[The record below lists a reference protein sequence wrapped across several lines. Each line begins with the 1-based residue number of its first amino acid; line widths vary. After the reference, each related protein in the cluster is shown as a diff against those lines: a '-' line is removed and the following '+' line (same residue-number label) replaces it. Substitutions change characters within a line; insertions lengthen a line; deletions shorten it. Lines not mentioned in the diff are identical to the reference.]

1 MILRSLLLRHGRA
14 ALPKPPT
21 PLRSW
26 RRHLASEVEQTYT
39 NPHSSQ
45 HYIAGGTSGTETQAV
60 SSLTTPNPTSPSSSH
75 PDQIKLDWDFF
86 HHQKA
91 TTRPLGTSLTP
102 HYKPHELLS
111 NPPRPEDI
119 TLELL
124 LASQAHIGHST
135 SLWHPANAKYIFGVR
150 GREDPI
156 HIISLDA
163 TAAHLRRA
171 CKVVRGVAERG
182 GLVLFVGSREGQAG
196 CVVKA
201 AKLAGCCHLFTKWIP
216 GSITNGQQIL
226 GKCAKRVVN
235 HLDESVPGF
244 EKQLL
249 RRAAVKPDLVV
260 CLNMLENYVL
270 LHECALNNI
279 PTVGVLDTDCN
290 PTWVTYPIPAND
302 DSLRCVQVIA
312 GVLGRA
318 GEEGQAER
326 MRNAR
331 RGDYSARQDHG
342 LEAPSEEDVDAEPL
356 EKERALLQAAE
367 AFEDDGVVEVKEGE
381 EGEADHV
388 DSSLTGAE
396 GLEDDGGNVPYER
409 DAAIEGGAD
418 GRVEFSPTV
427 EQGSK
432 VSDEEEWD
440 TKAEQES
447 AQKPGMGRREGS

>member
-1 MILRSLLLRHGRA
+1 
-14 ALPKPPT
+14 
-21 PLRSW
+21 
-26 RRHLASEVEQTYT
+26 
-39 NPHSSQ
+39 
-45 HYIAGGTSGTETQAV
+45 
-60 SSLTTPNPTSPSSSH
+60 
-75 PDQIKLDWDFF
+75 
-86 HHQKA
+86 
-91 TTRPLGTSLTP
+91 
-102 HYKPHELLS
+102 
-111 NPPRPEDI
+111 
-119 TLELL
+119 
-124 LASQAHIGHST
+124 
-135 SLWHPANAKYIFGVR
+135 
-150 GREDPI
+150 
-156 HIISLDA
+156 
-163 TAAHLRRA
+163 
-171 CKVVRGVAERG
+171 
-182 GLVLFVGSREGQAG
+182 
-196 CVVKA
+196 
-201 AKLAGCCHLFTKWIP
+201 
-216 GSITNGQQIL
+216 IL

-290 PTWVTYPIPAND
+290 PTWVTYPVPAND

-331 RGDYSARQDHG
+331 RGDYPARQDHG

-367 AFEDDGVVEVKEGE
+367 AFEDDEAVGVKDGE

-396 GLEDDGGNVPYER
+396 GLEDDGVNVPYER

-418 GRVEFSPTV
+418 GRLEFSPTV

-440 TKAEQES
+440 AEAEQDSER
-447 AQKPGMGRREGS
+447 KPRPERREEP

>member
-1 MILRSLLLRHGRA
+1 MMITRLIRNAGRA
-14 ALPKPPT
+14 ALPKSPT

-26 RRHLASEVEQTYT
+26 RRYLASEVEQTYT
-39 NPHSSQ
+39 NSHANQ
-45 HYIAGGTSGTETQAV
+45 NYIAGGISGTKAQAV
-60 SSLTTPNPTSPSSSH
+60 SSLTPPTTTTS

-201 AKLAGCCHLFTKWIP
+201 AKLAGGCHLFTKWIP

-235 HLDESVPGF
+235 HRDESVPGF

-249 RRAAVKPDLVV
+249 RRAALKPDLVV

-270 LHECALNNI
+270 LH
-279 PTVGVLDTDCN
+279 D
-290 PTWVTYPIPAND
+290 
-302 DSLRCVQVIA
+302 LRCVQVIA

-331 RGDYSARQDHG
+331 RGDYPARQDHG
-342 LEAPSEEDVDAEPL
+342 LEAPNEEDVDAEPL
-356 EKERALLQAAE
+356 EKEKALLQAAE
-367 AFEDDGVVEVKEGE
+367 AFEDDEAGGAKEEEV
-381 EGEADHV
+381 GEADHV

-396 GLEDDGGNVPYER
+396 GPEDNSVNVPYER
-409 DAAIEGGAD
+409 DAPIEGGA
-418 GRVEFSPTV
+418 GSRVEFSPVV
-427 EQGSK
+427 EQGAE
-432 VSDEEEWD
+432 VSDEGEWD
-440 TKAEQES
+440 MEAEKDSE
-447 AQKPGMGRREGS
+447 QKSGPGRREEP

>member
-14 ALPKPPT
+14 ALSKPPT
-21 PLRSW
+21 PFRSW

-39 NPHSSQ
+39 NSHANQ
-45 HYIAGGTSGTETQAV
+45 NYIAGGTSGTNAQAV
-60 SSLTTPNPTSPSSSH
+60 SSLTTPSASS
-75 PDQIKLDWDFF
+75 DQIKLDWEFF
-86 HHQKA
+86 HHQKS

-163 TAAHLRRA
+163 TAAYLRRA

-201 AKLAGCCHLFTKWIP
+201 AKLAGGCHLFTKWIP

-318 GEEGQAER
+318 GEEGQA
-326 MRNAR
+326 AR
-331 RGDYSARQDHG
+331 LRSAGRGDHPARQDHG
-342 LEAPSEEDVDAEPL
+342 LEAPSEEDVDATPL
-356 EKERALLQAAE
+356 EREMALLRAAE
-367 AFEDDGVVEVKEGE
+367 AFEEEGVVAGREGE
-381 EGEADHV
+381 DGEADHV
-388 DSSLTGAE
+388 DASLTGAGGPE
-396 GLEDDGGNVPYER
+396 EDGVDVPYER
-409 DAAIEGGAD
+409 DAPIEGGAD
-418 GRVEFSPTV
+418 ERVEFSPV
-427 EQGSK
+427 VDHGSK
-432 VSDEEEWD
+432 VGDEGEWA
-440 TKAEQES
+440 TKAEHDIE
-447 AQKPGMGRREGS
+447 QKPGPERRERS